1 MKTMRLTRK
10 QIREQIAN
18 TPIEEILHIPVR
30 SLTTKQKSY
39 CKKVAEGKPYNQAF
53 REAYQSKGNP
63 KSIGANVN
71 KMNKNTRI
79 QMETEAQKRAIEF
92 EKSYSA
98 RQLKSIVI
106 SQLTQEALNPKSKAS
121 ERISALKALGNVA
134 ELGVFVERKEVR
146 TIRDSTSAKADL
158 LAKLQSAIKDQ
169 KRTIDT
175 DSMGL
180 LEEIS
185 QGYFDAP
192 QQEKDLEDKALA
204 ADPPPSDPPNERSD
218 VRHILHSIPL
228 KRSLDENDSQQTPPK
243 KSEKSMKSKTSLS
256 SNRLR
261 IEKEGGGGTKN
272 DGNRQKGSMETPPLM
287 HSVEKG

>member
-1 MKTMRLTRK
+1 MKTPRLTRK
-10 QIREQIAN
+10 QIREAIAN
-18 TPIEEILHIPVR
+18 TPMEEILHIPSR
-30 SLTTKQKSY
+30 SLTTKQKTY
-39 CKKVAEGKPYNQAF
+39 CKKVAEGKTFNQAY
-53 REAYQSKGNP
+53 REAYNSKGKP
-63 KSIGANVN
+63 KSIGKEVHL
-71 KMNKNTRI
+71 MNKSPRI
-79 QMETEAQKRAIEF
+79 AHEVEAQKRAIEF

-158 LAKLQSAIKDQ
+158 LQKLQSAIKDQ
-169 KRTIDT
+169 KRTIDS
-175 DSMGL
+175 DAMSL

-185 QGYFDAP
+185 SNSFDAT
-192 QQEKDLEDKALA
+192 QQEKDLAAEALEA
-204 ADPPPSDPPNERSD
+204 NPPLGDPPNERSD

-228 KRSLDENDSQQTPPK
+228 KQPLDENDSQQTPPK
-243 KSEKSMKSKTSLS
+243 KGEKSMKSKTSLS

-272 DGNRQKGSMETPPLM
+272 SEESSEVSMETPPLID
-287 HSVEKG
+287 SVEKG

>member
-1 MKTMRLTRK
+1 MKTPRLTRK
-10 QIREQIAN
+10 QIREAIAN
-18 TPIEEILHIPVR
+18 TPMEEILHVTSR

-39 CKKVAEGKPYNQAF
+39 CKKVAEGKTFNQAY

-63 KSIGANVN
+63 KTISVEVN
-71 KMNKNTRI
+71 HMNKKPSI
-79 QMETEAQKRAIEF
+79 SLEIEAQKRAIEF

-106 SQLTQEALNPKSKAS
+106 SQLTKEALNPASKAS

-169 KRTIDT
+169 KRTIDS
-175 DSMGL
+175 DAMSL

-185 QGYFDAP
+185 SNSFDAT
-192 QQEKDLEDKALA
+192 QQEKDLGATALEA
-204 ADPPPSDPPNERSD
+204 NPPTPDPPNERSD

-228 KRSLDENDSQQTPPK
+228 KQPLDENDSQQTPPK
-243 KSEKSMKSKTSLS
+243 KGEKSMKSKTSLS

-272 DGNRQKGSMETPPLM
+272 SEESSEVSMETPPLVD
-287 HSVEKG
+287 SVQKG

>member
-1 MKTMRLTRK
+1 MKTPRLTRK

-18 TPIEEILHIPVR
+18 TPIEEILHVPVR

-39 CKKVAEGKPYNQAF
+39 CKKVAEGKPFNQAY
-53 REAYQSKGNP
+53 REAYNSKGKP
-63 KSIGANVN
+63 KTIGVEINH
-71 KMNKNTRI
+71 MNKNPRI
-79 QMETEAQKRAIEF
+79 SLEIEAQKRAIEF
-92 EKSYSA
+92 ERSYSA

-106 SQLTQEALNPKSKAS
+106 SQLTKEALSPSSKAS

-134 ELGVFVERKEVR
+134 ELGVFEVR

-169 KRTIDT
+169 KRTVDT
-175 DSMGL
+175 DAMSL

-185 QGYFDAP
+185 SNSFDAT
-192 QQEKDLEDKALA
+192 QQEKDFAAEALA
-204 ADPPPSDPPNERSD
+204 ADPLPGDPPIERSD
-218 VRHILHSIPL
+218 ERHILHSIPL
-228 KRSLDENDSQQTPPK
+228 KQSLDENDSQQTPPK
-243 KSEKSMKSKTSLS
+243 KSEKSMKSKTSVS

-272 DGNRQKGSMETPPLM
+272 EEESSEVSMETPPLID
-287 HSVEKG
+287 SVEKG

>member
-1 MKTMRLTRK
+1 MKTPRLTRK

-18 TPIEEILHIPVR
+18 TPIEEILHVPVR

-39 CKKVAEGKPYNQAF
+39 CKKVAEGKPFNQAY

-106 SQLTQEALNPKSKAS
+106 SQLTQEALNPASKAS

-169 KRTIDT
+169 KRTIDS
-175 DSMGL
+175 DAMGL

-185 QGYFDAP
+185 LGYFDAP
-192 QQEKDLEDKALA
+192 QQEKDFAATALA
-204 ADPPPSDPPNERSD
+204 ADPPPGDPPIERSD
-218 VRHILHSIPL
+218 ERHILHSIPL
-228 KRSLDENDSQQTPPK
+228 KQSLDENDSQQTPPK

-261 IEKEGGGGTKN
+261 IEKEGGGGTNLDKN
-272 DGNRQKGSMETPPLM
+272 DTMSHMETPPLM
-287 HSVEKG
+287 NSVEKG

>member
-158 LAKLQSAIKDQ
+158 LQKLQQAIKDQ

-175 DSMGL
+175 DAMGL

-185 QGYFDAP
+185 LGYFDAP

-204 ADPPPSDPPNERSD
+204 ADPLPGDPPNEQSD

-228 KRSLDENDSQQTPPK
+228 KRSLDENDSQQTTPK

-261 IEKEGGGGTKN
+261 IEKEGGGGANLDEN
-272 DGNRQKGSMETPPLM
+272 DTMSHMETPPLM
-287 HSVEKG
+287 NSVEKG